1 MPMKI
6 SLMVKSTLSA
16 PIRATALAILVI
28 FAATALRAQELSPA
42 AANRTADLAW
52 SQRVV
57 DSTMA
62 RYPDAAKFGS
72 WGYQRGLYLFG
83 QYLVYRRTNDPRYLK
98 YIQTWVDAHIDAQGH
113 PDRKI
118 NSLDDVM
125 AANLL
130 VVLYQET
137 HEQRYKLAA
146 DIFRSRFDDYPR
158 TTDGGFWHATVPSRR
173 WQLWLDGTYMAE
185 PFLLRYGKAFHDS
198 DYTDAETVR
207 QLLVYHKHLKA
218 THSGLLYHAYDES
231 GKASWADP
239 HTHHSDYFWCRSIG
253 WYGMTLVDTL
263 DVIPQNQPGRAQL
276 IRILRSL
283 VSSLARTQDPK
294 TGLWYQIMD
303 KSSLPGNWTETSSSS
318 MFTYI
323 IDVAVKRGYVPR
335 KYHAVAEKGYRGVLS
350 RISVGPDGLT
360 NITGI
365 CEGTNVGN
373 LQYYFDRKRKTNDFH
388 GLGAF
393 LLMNEEWNT
402 SVSSQRL
409 IR

>member
-1 MPMKI
+1 MI
-6 SLMVKSTLSA
+6 KSTPS
-16 PIRATALAILVI
+16 PIRATALALLVF
-28 FAATALRAQELSPA
+28 FAATTIHSQERASA
-42 AANRTADLAW
+42 ATNQTSDLAW
-52 SQRVV
+52 SQHVV

-62 RYPDAAKFGS
+62 RYPDAAKFGG

-83 QYLVYRRTNDPRYLK
+83 QYLVYRRTKDPRYLK
-98 YIQTWVDAHIDAQGH
+98 YIQTWVDAHIDTEGR

-137 HEQRYKLAA
+137 HQQRYKLAA

-185 PFLLRYGKAFHDS
+185 PFLLRYGQAFHDS
-198 DYTDAETVR
+198 DYADEEAVR
-207 QLLVYHKHLKA
+207 QLLVYHRHLKA
-218 THSGLLYHAYDES
+218 AHSGLLYHAYDES
-231 GKASWADP
+231 GRAPWADP
-239 HTHHSDYFWCRSIG
+239 HTHHSKYFWCRSIG

-263 DVIPQNQPGRAQL
+263 DVLPKNQPGRAHL

-283 VSSLARTQDPK
+283 VRSLAAMQDPK
-294 TGLWYQIMD
+294 TGLWYQIVD
-303 KSSLPGNWTETSSSS
+303 KPNLPGNWTETSSSS

-323 IDVAVKRGYVPR
+323 IDVAVKRGYVAK

-350 RISVGPDGLT
+350 RVSIGPEGLT
-360 NITGI
+360 SISGI

-373 LQYYFDRKRKTNDFH
+373 LQYYLDRERKVNDFH

-402 SVSSQRL
+402 SISSQRL
-409 IR
+409 SR